1 MRVAFQTAKV
11 ADGDEQGYVDRLR
24 ASSNYLLELALVAE
38 EDGKIVGHI
47 MLTRTYVSMAAL
59 KFDSLL
65 LAPLCVALKYRNSGV
80 SLRLVKEIFNIAQK
94 SGFKA
99 VFVVGD
105 PAYYSRFVFRSSV
118 LFGIKHVPP
127 ISDENV
133 MVYELA
139 AGALHGVS
147 GTVTFTEQTR

>member
-24 ASSNYLLELALVAE
+24 ASSNYLLELALVA

-80 SLRLVKEIFNIAQK
+80 SLRLVKESFNIAQK

-105 PAYYSRFVFRSSV
+105 PRV
-118 LFGIKHVPP
+118 L
-127 ISDENV
+127 
-133 MVYELA
+133 
-139 AGALHGVS
+139 
-147 GTVTFTEQTR
+147 